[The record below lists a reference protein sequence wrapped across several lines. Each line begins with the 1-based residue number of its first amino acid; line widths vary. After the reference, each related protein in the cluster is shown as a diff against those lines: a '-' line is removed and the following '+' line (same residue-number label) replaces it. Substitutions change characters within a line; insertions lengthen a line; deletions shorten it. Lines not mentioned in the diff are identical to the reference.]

1 MRLLDLTVVNQTLV
15 IIKPDGVQRGLVG
28 EILGRLERRG
38 LALVAAELRTLDAT
52 TAARHYAEHQGR
64 DYYDNLVRFIT
75 SGPVVVVVVEGPED
89 TWRVVRT
96 MMGTT
101 NPLESAP
108 GTIRGDLA
116 TVMAQNLIH
125 GSDSA
130 ESARREI
137 EIFFPHLAS

>member
-1 MRLLDLTVVNQTLV
+1 MSVVNRTLV

-28 EILGRLERRG
+28 EILGRLERKG
-38 LALVAAELRTLDAT
+38 LHFVAAEFRTLGEAT
-52 TAARHYAEHQGR
+52 SARHYAEHLGR

-75 SGPVVVVVVEGPED
+75 SGPVMVVVVEGPED
-89 TWRVVRT
+89 TWKVVRT

-130 ESARREI
+130 ESAGREI
-137 EIFFPHLAS
+137 AIFFPHLDS